1 MKSQSNPFWG
11 EGEGKDFGKVAI
23 EYAAGEDV
31 ILDAQFVQYECLVNE
46 AHIIMLYKQHII
58 SQTVTKKL
66 LQGLEEIKKLDKAG
80 KFILQPELEDV
91 HSNVEQYLIQK
102 LGIGVGGYLRLGIAR
117 NDQVYTDTR
126 LFMREKILSLS
137 HKLLKLLKSLIDE
150 AAKHTETVMPGYTHL
165 RISQPITYGHWLVA
179 KAYHFFDDLCAIL
192 NLYYLVNQCPL
203 GIFEMAGTHLPIDR
217 RLTAKFLGFDGIT
230 PNSLYIASQRG
241 EIEAKLIAE
250 FSFLA
255 LHIRRT
261 MNEVIL
267 FTTNEFELFTIDD
280 LYTTGGTAQPN
291 LKNPDTVEVVR
302 ANMASMLPSLIETIM
317 IMDVLSSG
325 YNRDSQQTKPILFQA
340 IGMMEKT
347 LPIVTGIL
355 STLMPRKEQMEK
367 IANLNFATAPDVAV
381 QLAVKGGVSFREAY
395 KVVKELIKGRYLKT
409 SFSELTPELVSEVS
423 QKVLGRKIRISK
435 ESISEVASARACAF
449 SHTSE
454 GGPAQNEVKKMI
466 ADLARKIE
474 NKEKYIEG
482 KRKKIEKGYDLLEKE
497 IKQLMK

>member
-1 MKSQSNPFWG
+1 MKSQGNPFWG

-31 ILDAQFVQYECLVNE
+31 ILDAQFVQYECLVNQ
-46 AHIIMLYKQHII
+46 AHVVMLVKQHILH
-58 SQTVTKKL
+58 QTIAKKL
-66 LQGLEEIKKLDKAG
+66 LTGLAEIKKLDREG
-80 KFILQPELEDV
+80 KFILKPELEDV
-91 HSNVEQYLIQK
+91 HSNVEQYLIK
-102 LGIGVGGYLRLGIAR
+102 TLGIRTGGSLRLGIAR
-117 NDQVYTDTR
+117 NDQVYADTR
-126 LFMREKILSLS
+126 MFMREKMFIIASQLRFLIQG
-137 HKLLKLLKSLIDE
+137 LIDV
-150 AAKHTETVMPGYTHL
+150 AGKHTETVMPGYTHL
-165 RISQPITYGHWLVA
+165 RISQPITYGHWLTA
-179 KAYHFFDDLCAIL
+179 KAYHFFDDLCGIL
-192 NLYYLVNQCPL
+192 TLYDLVNQCPL

-217 RLTAKFLGFDGIT
+217 RLTAKLLGFEGIT
-230 PNSLYIASQRG
+230 PHALYTASQRG

-291 LKNPDTVEVVR
+291 LENPDTVEVVR
-302 ANMASMLPSLIETIM
+302 ANMAKMLPSLIETIM

-355 STLMPRKEQMEK
+355 STLTPRKEQMEK
-367 IANLNFATAPDVAV
+367 IANLNFATAPDVSV
-381 QLAVKGGVSFREAY
+381 QLAVKGRVSFREAY
-395 KVVKELIKGRYLKT
+395 KVVKELIKGGYLKT

-454 GGPAQNEVKKMI
+454 GGPAPGEVEKMI
-466 ADLARKIE
+466 ADL
-474 NKEKYIEG
+474 
-482 KRKKIEKGYDLLEKE
+482 RKKIKEKGKYIQQKKQKIDKGYKLLQKE
-497 IKQLMK
+497 VGKLL